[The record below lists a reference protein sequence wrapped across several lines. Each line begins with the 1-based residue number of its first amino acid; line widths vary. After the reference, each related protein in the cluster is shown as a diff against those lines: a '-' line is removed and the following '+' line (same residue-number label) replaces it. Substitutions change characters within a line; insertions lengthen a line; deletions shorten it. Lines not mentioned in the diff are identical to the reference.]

1 MLLIAPAPGRAQPA
15 RERIALEWSRAPGA
29 EGCIDAAGIVEAV
42 ERALGAP
49 AFSAGELG
57 RTIEVAITPRA
68 AAGFDARIAVR
79 GADGEALGARR
90 LRSNEAD
97 CRQLDRALT
106 LFLAVLIDPT
116 SALAGGTSDPPPPTA
131 EVPPPAPAPPHAPP
145 EPPAE
150 PSPEPERADAGPAL
164 EPLGALG
171 VEGVW
176 GLLPGVAFGPRIAVG
191 LSLDRWFALEASA
204 VVFPESAA
212 PDVSGGSA
220 VLRAAGGALTV
231 CAGGEPSGW
240 LRLDACAHTRILA
253 LIAEGS
259 GFPLNDPAVVRPEV
273 APGFELRAA
282 LRGPLFG
289 RLTVGLW
296 VPLVRDDFYV
306 ELPDGARRSVHRAF
320 PVAGAVS
327 LEIGLGG

>member
-1 MLLIAPAPGRAQPA
+1 MLALLLIAPVPGRAQPA
-15 RERIALEWSRAPGA
+15 RERIALEWTRAPGA
-29 EGCIDAAGIVEAV
+29 EGCIDAAAIVEAV

-68 AAGFDARIAVR
+68 AGGFDARIAVR

-90 LRSNEAD
+90 LRSNDAD
-97 CRQLDRALT
+97 CRELDRALT

-116 SALAGGTSDPPPPTA
+116 SALAGGASDPPPPPAPA
-131 EVPPPAPAPPHAPP
+131 EVPPPAPAPPL
-145 EPPAE
+145 EPP
-150 PSPEPERADAGPAL
+150 PEPERADVGPAL

-191 LSLDRWFALEASA
+191 LSLDRWIALEASA

-220 VLRAAGGALTV
+220 VLRAVGGALSA
-231 CAGGEPSGW
+231 CAGGEPTGW
-240 LRLDACAHTRILA
+240 LRLDACAHTRMLA

-259 GFPLNDPAVVRPEV
+259 GFPLNDPAVARPEV
-273 APGFELRAA
+273 APGLELRAA

-289 RLTVGLW
+289 RLTVGFW
-296 VPLVRDDFYV
+296 VPVVRDDFYV

-320 PVAGAVS
+320 PVAGALS